1 MFPNWNSVPIQ
12 RKLPILP
19 FSQPLAI
26 IFLLDPHFQQ
36 HLLLSD
42 LLSFAYLVGA
52 KYYFIVILCFFLY
65 DWTFCKCIDNLFSFL
80 WKN

>member
-52 KYYFIVILCFFLY
+52 KYSLLCFFLY
-65 DWTFCKCIDNLFSFL
+65 DWTTLYKCIDNLFSFL